1 MLCRYMNLQV
11 EIFLKS
17 RFHRSTCGHG
27 IWSPPKFWLPPWPY
41 FTQGGQIMPTI
52 YWCPHQVLKATGTPV
67 AKIFANV
74 NDLHFSERH
83 GKIFTKNGE
92 HWYKTSTSKNQMRI
106 YISHPKRFLI
116 VDTQFYILYAR
127 FTFFMSKNWSIEAK
141 LNNFHLSEMA

>member
-1 MLCRYMNLQV
+1 MRQNLRLVLWPFRSRSKQCVTGHQQV
-11 EIFLKS
+11 LAASLTLFQLE
-17 RFHRSTCGHG
+17 
-27 IWSPPKFWLPPWPY
+27 
-41 FTQGGQIMPTI
+41 GQIMPTI

-67 AKIFANV
+67 AKIFADV
-74 NDLHFSERH
+74 NYLHFSERH